1 MSKQFR
7 PVTLSGLSN
16 GALQEVF
23 ERELDNVLNN
33 IQDENTPEKAVRKIV
48 LEIEFKPHDSRDIA
62 EVTLKAQSKLAPVR
76 EMKSLVYL
84 EGSGGKISALEKVED
99 HGAIDFKTARGM

>member
-1 MSKQFR
+1 MPFFDRVIPPGGK
-7 PVTLSGLSN
+7 G
-16 GALQEVF
+16 
-23 ERELDNVLNN
+23 
-33 IQDENTPEKAVRKIV
+33 KIV

-99 HGAIDFKTARGM
+99 HGAINLNAARGM